1 MIRDTVIAS
10 YRVTK
15 SIRKTASDTG
25 VSEHSVRKIL
35 ITAGMFTSPLVER
48 IKELEAAGMPR
59 HDIAAHLK
67 ISKSCVDANT
77 PYSKGTYLDQN
88 KSQNAIRIAKC
99 REQKRV
105 DK

>member
-1 MIRDTVIAS
+1 MIRDAVIAS

-15 SIRKTASDTG
+15 SIRRTSSDTG
-25 VSEHSVRKIL
+25 VSEHTVRKIL
-35 ITAGMFTSPLVER
+35 ITSGMLTNPLIER
-48 IKELEAAGMPR
+48 IRELEAAGMPR
-59 HDIAAHLK
+59 QDIAAHLN

-99 REQKRV
+99 RDRKRV